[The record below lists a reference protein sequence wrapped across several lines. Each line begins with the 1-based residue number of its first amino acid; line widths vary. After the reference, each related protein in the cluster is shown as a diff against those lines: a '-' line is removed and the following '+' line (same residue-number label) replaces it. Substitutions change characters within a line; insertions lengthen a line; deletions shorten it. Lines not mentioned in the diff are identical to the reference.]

1 VSEKDARTDRRRST
15 LSKGRIGPTKRRD
28 HTEMKAIIPAAGLGT
43 RFLPVTKAQP
53 KEMLPVV
60 DKPVIQYV
68 VEEAVA
74 AGVEDILIVTGRGK
88 RAIEDHFDRSVEL
101 EEQLERSGAAEKLRS
116 VRAISEIAEVF
127 YVRQKRPRGLG
138 HAVLCGAPFTVDEPF
153 FVLLGD
159 VLSPRSGL
167 LSRLTKVHE
176 KHGGSVLAVT
186 PVEPAY
192 VSRYGV
198 IAGHEVEPGVWEV
211 TDLVEKPAVNEA
223 PTTFAIFG
231 RYLLTPAIM
240 DILPHVPPG
249 RGDEIQLTDALRQL
263 LATEKIHAVVEE
275 KPGYDTGNVLAWLE
289 ANVALALE
297 SPEHGVALRA
307 SLERMLGAAER

>member
-1 VSEKDARTDRRRST
+1 
-15 LSKGRIGPTKRRD
+15 
-28 HTEMKAIIPAAGLGT
+28 MKAIIPTAGLGT

-74 AGVEDILIVTGRGK
+74 AGVNDLLMITGRGK

-101 EEQLERSGAAEKLRS
+101 EDLLERSGAIEKLRE
-116 VRAISEIAEVF
+116 VRSISELAEVF

-138 HAVLCGAPFTVDEPF
+138 HAVLCGAPFIGDEPF
-153 FVLLGD
+153 FVMLGD
-159 VLSPRSGL
+159 VLVPKNDVL
-167 LSRLTKVHE
+167 PRLTSVHE
-176 KHGGSVLAVT
+176 RYGGSVLAVT
-186 PVEPAY
+186 PVEPAL

-223 PTTFAIFG
+223 PSTLAIFG
-231 RYLLTPAIM
+231 RYLLTPKLM
-240 DILPHVPPG
+240 ELLPDVRPG
-249 RGDEIQLTDALRQL
+249 RGEEIQLTDGLRALL
-263 LATEKIHAVVEE
+263 KAEKIHAVVEAH
-275 KPGYDTGNVLAWLE
+275 PGFDTGNVLAWLE
-289 ANVALALE
+289 ANIALALASE
-297 SPEHGVALRA
+297 EHGSALRA
-307 SLERMLGAAER
+307 SLERLLRAEKE

>member
-1 VSEKDARTDRRRST
+1 
-15 LSKGRIGPTKRRD
+15 
-28 HTEMKAIIPAAGLGT
+28 MKAIIPAAGLGT

-68 VEEAVA
+68 VEEAVS
-74 AGVEDILIVTGRGK
+74 AGVDEILVVTGRGK

-101 EEQLERSGAAEKLRS
+101 EGLLERSGALDKLRQ
-116 VRAISEIAEVF
+116 VRAIADMVEVF

-138 HAVLCGAPFTVDEPF
+138 HAVLCGAAFTCTEPF

-159 VLSPRSGL
+159 VIVPGNHVLPRL
-167 LSRLTKVHE
+167 KKVHE
-176 KHGGSVLAVT
+176 RYGGSVLSVT
-186 PVEPAY
+186 PVKPSM

-223 PTTFAIFG
+223 PSALAIFG
-231 RYLLTPAIM
+231 RYLLTPKLM
-240 DILPHVPPG
+240 DILPDVRPG
-249 RGDEIQLTDALRQL
+249 RGDEIQLTDALREL
-263 LATEKIHAVVEE
+263 LASETIHAVVDED
-275 KPGYDTGNVLAWLE
+275 PGFDTGNVLAWLE
-289 ANVALALE
+289 ANVSIALE
-297 SPEHGVALRA
+297 SEEHGPALRA
-307 SLERMLGAAER
+307 SLERMLSGEARR